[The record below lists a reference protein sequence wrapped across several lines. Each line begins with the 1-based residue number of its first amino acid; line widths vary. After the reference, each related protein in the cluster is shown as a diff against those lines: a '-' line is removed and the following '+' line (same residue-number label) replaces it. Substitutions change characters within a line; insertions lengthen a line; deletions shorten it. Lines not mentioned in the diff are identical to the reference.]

1 MVHLN
6 GGLCITL
13 EQTIACELYNTS
25 ATDILK
31 ENPKLSCTLLV
42 YLVAELSTRQR
53 KASIVATTTE
63 WW

>member
-1 MVHLN
+1 
-6 GGLCITL
+6 
-13 EQTIACELYNTS
+13 
-25 ATDILK
+25 LK